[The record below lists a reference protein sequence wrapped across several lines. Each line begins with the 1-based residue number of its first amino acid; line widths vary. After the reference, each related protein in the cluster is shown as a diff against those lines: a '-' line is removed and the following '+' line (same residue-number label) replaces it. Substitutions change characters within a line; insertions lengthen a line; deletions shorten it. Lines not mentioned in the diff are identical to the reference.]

1 MAAENT
7 DTALIK
13 IWNETVGAVLW
24 DRLRGFATFEYDPGF
39 PNKGLDLSPRM
50 MPLHEALTGN
60 TIFEFRTLSR
70 ETFMGLPGLLADS
83 LPDKF
88 GNKVIDAWLARRG
101 RSAEDFSPVE
111 RLCYT
116 GIRGMG
122 ALEFEPAVDTE
133 IEKSVPVEVGELV
146 ELAGKILHERSS
158 LQVSLDESEA
168 ILDIFRVGTSAGGA
182 RPKAVIA
189 LNDSTSE
196 IRSGQVE
203 APGGFD
209 YWILKFDGVK
219 DESLGDPEGYGRI
232 EYAYHQMALLAGINM
247 TECRI
252 LEENGRAHF
261 MTKRFDRTP
270 DGGKLH
276 FQSLCGIAHFD
287 YNAAGQ
293 YGYEQAFQ
301 VMRQLR
307 LSYQD
312 TEQLF
317 RRMVFNVLSRN
328 QDDHTKNIAFIM
340 DREGLWSL
348 SPAFD
353 VIYAHNPSGSWT
365 SLHQMSVNGKRAD
378 FIKDDVMAVA
388 DEAGVKKPEEII
400 RQVAEAVAEWPELA
414 RKAGVPIKRIE
425 DIRSQHRVL

>member
-24 DRLRGFATFEYDPGF
+24 DQLRGFATFEYDPGF
-39 PNKGLDLSPRM
+39 PKKGLDLSPRM
-50 MPLHEALTGN
+50 MPLQEALAGN

-133 IEKSVPVEVGELV
+133 IEKSVPVEVSELV

-158 LQVSLDESEA
+158 LQVSLGEGEA

-189 LNDSTSE
+189 LNDSTGE

-232 EYAYHQMALLAGINM
+232 EYAYHQMALLAEINM

-261 MTKRFDRTP
+261 MTRRFDRTP

-317 RRMVFNVLSRN
+317 RRMVFNILSRN

-340 DREGLWSL
+340 DKEGLWSL

-353 VIYAHNPSGSWT
+353 VIYAHNPSGPWT
-365 SLHQMSVNGKRAD
+365 NLHQMSVNGKRTD
-378 FIKDDVMAVA
+378 FIKDDVLTVA
-388 DEAGVKKPEEII
+388 GEAGVKKPEEII
-400 RQVAEAVAEWPELA
+400 RQVVEAVGEWPELA
-414 RKAGVPIKRIE
+414 KKAGVPVKRIK
-425 DIRSQHRVL
+425 DIRSQHRGL